1 MRALGRNVRE
11 EARAEAADVDELAA
25 GRVAGEHDCGGV
37 EVDADAVGD
46 VPRQAEDERLGA
58 HRAEVVLDAH
68 LVVVALVGPGSCFG
82 RGLGMGL
89 GTGLGLGLGVELGLG
104 LG

>member
-25 GRVAGEHDCGGV
+25 GRVAGEHDGGGV

-68 LVVVALVGPGSCFG
+68 LVGVALVGPGSCFG
-82 RGLGMGL
+82 RGG
-89 GTGLGLGLGVELGLG
+89 
-104 LG
+104 